1 MKKKTLAEK
10 VEVTLRYTFVVMTL
24 LALLAHIFVDFFEPI
39 QWEGFFSLLLALVLF
54 TLPTVFSKR
63 TNIKIPV
70 EFQIFFLL
78 FIFAAMYLG
87 EVHDFYY
94 RVKWWDSMLHSTSAT
109 LLGYIGFLLIFT
121 LNRDKDIHL
130 RLSPFF
136 IALFTFCFAISI
148 GVLWEIFEFLVDHI
162 FGLNMQ
168 KARSLGHLIEGYGD
182 TRLGVLDT
190 MKDLI
195 VDAVGA
201 LFVAIMGYFYCKRQ
215 EKQDS
220 TFWKVKQHFIE
231 DNPDLFDM

>member
-10 VEVTLRYTFVVMTL
+10 VEITLRFTFIGLTS
-24 LALLAHIFVDFFEPI
+24 LALIAHIIVDIFEPI
-39 QWEGFFSLLLALVLF
+39 EWEGFFSLLIALLLF
-54 TLPTVFSKR
+54 ALPTIFSKK

-94 RVKWWDSMLHSTSAT
+94 RIKWWDSMLHSTSAI
-109 LLGYIGFLLIFT
+109 LLGYIGFILIFT

-136 IALFTFCFAISI
+136 IALFTFCFALSI
-148 GVLWEIFEFLVDHI
+148 GALWEIIEFLVDHL

-168 KARSLGHLIEGYGD
+168 KARNLGLLDGFGD

-195 VDAVGA
+195 VDALGA
-201 LFVAIMGYFYCKRQ
+201 LFVAVMGYFYCKKQMKQ
-215 EKQDS
+215 ES
-220 TFWKVKQHFIE
+220 TFWKAKDHFIE
-231 DNPDLFDM
+231 ENPDLFDK